1 MAYSQT
7 ELVVRCIFYRDG
19 EYLLLH
25 RPKSKGGGYGLP
37 GGHVEKDETPMQG
50 LIREIKEELK
60 VKIQPQDL
68 SLNRDIHRKKGG
80 IRKIHLVFTANE
92 WSGIPINNEPKKC
105 KGLLWASIEALPL
118 DLSPTTFATM
128 YGDEEDKV
136 YQESTFI

>member
-1 MAYSQT
+1 
-7 ELVVRCIFYRDG
+7 
-19 EYLLLH
+19 
-25 RPKSKGGGYGLP
+25 
-37 GGHVEKDETPMQG
+37 MQA

-68 SLNRDIHRKKGG
+68 SLTRVIHRKKGG
-80 IRKIHLVFTANE
+80 TRKIHLVFTANE

-105 KGLLWASIEALPL
+105 MGLLWASIEALPL
-118 DLSPTTFATM
+118 DLSPTTFVTM